1 MRTACV
7 VGILLVAASLALAGE
22 VFVLKV
28 EGSINPAVQEYV
40 LRGISLAEREGAEL
54 LVIILDTPGGLDSA
68 TKEIVEGII
77 ASRVPVVV
85 YVYPPGA
92 RAASAGTF
100 ILLAADIAAMA
111 PGTSVGAAHPVFLG
125 GESPEEGDPM
135 AEKMVN
141 DAVSRIRAIAELR
154 GRNADWAEKAVR
166 ESATATA
173 SEALE
178 LGVIDLVA
186 KDLDSLLSALDGW
199 TLPDGRVIHTGG
211 AGVRWVRKTFREWLL
226 SYLADPNLVYILLLL
241 GIYGLIYEF
250 LSPGIGIGFAL
261 GGISL
266 ILALMGLQILPIN
279 LAGLGLIL
287 FGVLLMVLDV
297 FTPTNGI
304 LTTGGV
310 ISLLLGSFS
319 LFEVQSPAIG
329 LSRWTVIGVV
339 GTVTALFMFVVS
351 KGLLAQ
357 RRRPK
362 PLTTMVGLTGVA
374 KTDLVPGGKEGWVLV
389 RGEYWR
395 ARAEEEIK
403 EGDEV
408 VVTGQEGR
416 VLTVRRAHRAP

>member
-1 MRTACV
+1 MYRLWFAV
-7 VGILLVAASLALAGE
+7 LLLGLGFGVLAGDIY
-22 VFVLKV
+22 VLEV
-28 EGSINPAVQEYV
+28 EGSINPVVQEYV
-40 LRGISLAEREGAEL
+40 LRGLGLAAREGAEL
-54 LVIILDTPGGLDSA
+54 VVIVLDTPGGLDSA
-68 TKEIVEGII
+68 TKEIVEGIL

-85 YVYPPGA
+85 YVYPAGA

-111 PGTSVGAAHPVFLG
+111 PGTSVGAAHPVSLT
-125 GESPEEGDPM
+125 GETPKEGEPM
-135 AEKMVN
+135 AEKIVN
-141 DAVSRIRAIAELR
+141 DAASRIRAIAELR

-173 SEALE
+173 TEALE
-178 LGVIDLVA
+178 LGVIDVIA
-186 KDLDSLLSALDGW
+186 ADLDELLTELDGW
-199 TLPDGRVIHTGG
+199 TLPDGRRIHTVGL
-211 AGVRWVRKTFREWLL
+211 GVKRVRKTFREWLL

-241 GIYGLIYEF
+241 GLYGLIYEF
-250 LSPGIGIGFAL
+250 FSPGVGIGFVV

-287 FGVLLMVLDV
+287 FGVLLMVLDA

-319 LFEVQSPAIG
+319 LFDVQHPAIG
-329 LSRWTVIGVV
+329 LSRWTVIAAV
-339 GTVTALFMFVVS
+339 GTVTAFFVFVVS

-374 KTDLVPGGKEGWVLV
+374 KTDLVPGGREGWVLV

-395 ARAEEEIK
+395 ARSEEEIK
-403 EGDEV
+403 AGEEVEV
-408 VVTGQEGR
+408 VGEEGR
-416 VLTVRRAHRAP
+416 VLIVRRSS

>member
-1 MRTACV
+1 MAFMVALLVLCV
-7 VGILLVAASLALAGE
+7 PLFGGKILLLE
-22 VFVLKV
+22 V
-28 EGSINPAVQEYV
+28 EGSINPVVQEYV
-40 LRGISLAEREGAEL
+40 LRGLRLAVEEGAP
-54 LVIILDTPGGLDSA
+54 LVVILLDTPGGLDSA

-77 ASRVPVVV
+77 ASEVPVVV
-85 YVYPPGA
+85 YVYPAGA

-100 ILLAADIAAMA
+100 ILLSADIAAMA
-111 PGTSVGAAHPVFLG
+111 PGTSVGAAHPVLLSG
-125 GESPEEGDPM
+125 DSPEEGEPM
-135 AEKMVN
+135 AEKALN

-173 SEALE
+173 TEALE
-178 LGVIDLVA
+178 LGVIDLVVT
-186 KDLDSLLSALDGW
+186 DLDELLASLNGW
-199 TLPDGRVIHTGG
+199 KLPDGRVIET
-211 AGVRWVRKTFREWLL
+211 AGIPVARVKKTLRERLL
-226 SYLADPNLVYILLLL
+226 SYLADPNLVYILLLIGL
-241 GIYGLIYEF
+241 YGLIYEF
-250 LSPGIGIGFAL
+250 FSPGIGIGFVV

-266 ILALMGLQILPIN
+266 ILALMGLQVLPIN

-319 LFEVQSPAIG
+319 LFEVENPAIG

-339 GTVTALFMFVVS
+339 GTVTAFFVFVVS

-395 ARAEEEIK
+395 ARAEEPVSR
-403 EGDEV
+403 GDKVEV
-408 VVTGQEGR
+408 IRQDGKTLV
-416 VLTVRRAHRAP
+416 VRRGN